1 MPKITGKTKYK
12 PKTWKPNP
20 RRQLSLAEVANELDE
35 IRLLLQNCT
44 GRLADLTTK
53 LMCFGL
59 NTPKGELPPVDDL
72 PF

>member
-1 MPKITGKTKYK
+1 MPKIPSSSKYK
-12 PKTWKPNP
+12 PKVWKPKLS
-20 RRQLSLAEVANELDE
+20 RQPTLAEVSNELDE
-35 IRLLLQNCT
+35 IRLLMQNCT